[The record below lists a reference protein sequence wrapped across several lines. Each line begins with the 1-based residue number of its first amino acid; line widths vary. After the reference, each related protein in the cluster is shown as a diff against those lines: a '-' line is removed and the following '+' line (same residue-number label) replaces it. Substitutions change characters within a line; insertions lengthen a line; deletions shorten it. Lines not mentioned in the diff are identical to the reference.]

1 MAADVRRVGDPAV
14 VDTLV
19 SACCSGSG
27 THRRQ
32 REVVVERVLSNPRAA
47 RSRACLYILQVA
59 GLTSGE
65 AMRAYRHESTYSA
78 SVRPGVSRVAFRYSL
93 ASCLSV
99 IRPRTSHRSRCGTCE
114 RVQIIVG
121 VGVHP
126 NLEAPV
132 QPSPAAHAN
141 SACVAGLSCRATA
154 SRCPATQSRGGKSAH
169 ENNPRHLSATFS
181 QESAGSHRFRV
192 RFLLAAG
199 PLNPYAPFGGFE
211 HLALSAL
218 FRQCVNRF
226 CLHCSTESIGRY
238 QNVTIGRRL

>member
-1 MAADVRRVGDPAV
+1 MAADVRRVGDPTV

-78 SVRPGVSRVAFRYSL
+78 SVRLGVSRVAFRYSL

-114 RVQIIVG
+114 RVLIIVG

-141 SACVAGLSCRATA
+141 SACVAGLSCRAT
-154 SRCPATQSRGGKSAH
+154 QSRGGKSAH
-169 ENNPRHLSATFS
+169 ENNPWHFSAAFS
-181 QESAGSHRFRV
+181 QEVADTHRFRV
-192 RFLLAAG
+192 RFSRETRAL
-199 PLNPYAPFGGFE
+199 PFHATFLPGN
-211 HLALSAL
+211 SVP
-218 FRQCVNRF
+218 R
-226 CLHCSTESIGRY
+226 TP
-238 QNVTIGRRL
+238 RR